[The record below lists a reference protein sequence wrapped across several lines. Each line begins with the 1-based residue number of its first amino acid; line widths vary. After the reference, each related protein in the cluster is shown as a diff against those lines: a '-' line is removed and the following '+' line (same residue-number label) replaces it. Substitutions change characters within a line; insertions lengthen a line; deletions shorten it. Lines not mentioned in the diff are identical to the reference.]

1 MQVRSH
7 NNYLNTSLTV
17 VQYYST
23 DSPELYTS
31 SVREEDEEEGE
42 EEVEKVQEDWEE
54 LLVRLGQEEPE
65 VPDIWSEYVPNTGTD
80 IQL

>member
-7 NNYLNTSLTV
+7 NNYLNTSLTG

-31 SVREEDEEEGE
+31 SVREEE
-42 EEVEKVQEDWEE
+42 EEVVQEDWEE
-54 LLVRLGQEEPE
+54 LLGRLGQEEPT
-65 VPDIWSEYVPNTGTD
+65 VPDIWSEYVPNTGID
-80 IQL
+80 IQ

>member
-31 SVREEDEEEGE
+31 SVREEEEEE
-42 EEVEKVQEDWEE
+42 EEKEEEVQEDWEE
-54 LLVRLGQEEPE
+54 LLAILGQEEPE
-65 VPDIWSEYVPNTGTD
+65 VPDIWSEYVPNTGIG